1 MTSSATLEP
10 AVLETPSNDLPPT
23 RPRVGFV
30 SLGCPKNL
38 VDSEVMMGLLHHN
51 GAHLTPDAEDA
62 DIIVVN
68 TCSFIDSAKQ
78 ESVNTILEM
87 AKHKIAAGG
96 RARKLIVAGC
106 LVERYRDDIIAN
118 IPEVDAVV
126 GTGELEAIL
135 AAAGLTP
142 TGHAAASPFTILT
155 EHQAQNFTAQQAEK
169 VQISRA
175 SSAVHQ
181 HSRPES
187 NGPQLQRKQAFFERA
202 SHDSLGLSSDASP
215 GLSSRSA
222 AEGSASDTTSEL
234 SSRPE
239 FALFADAVERP
250 ASGTPTTSRPEGDL
264 REQQGRFSRAE
275 WHGATAALPTY
286 LADEYTPRILSTP
299 RASAYIKIAEGCDH
313 PCTFC
318 IIPQLRGKFRSRRI
332 GSILA
337 EAQNLIAQ
345 GVREITLIGQ
355 DTTCYG
361 EDLEPQSFPAT
372 TSGGPS
378 FAHFAKGGVS
388 AATNLSSRPESAL
401 FADAVERPASGITP
415 ELSSRPESAL
425 FADVAERPAVDASTN
440 FRRPEL
446 ADLLE
451 ALAALPGLHW
461 LRFLYTYPNK
471 VTTRLLETMAAH
483 DNIANYLDV
492 PLQHASGP
500 LLKSMKRG
508 GNAEIF
514 LKLIDKARTT
524 VPGIVIRSTFIVG
537 FPGETEHDFQVLC
550 DFVEAAEIDWL
561 GVFSYSDEEGAA
573 AFNMAPE
580 TKVPKRTIESR
591 RRKLMKLQ
599 QKISARKKAEWIGRE
614 VDLLVEGESEETD
627 LLWEGRTLLHAP
639 EIDGKVFINDFGPH
653 ETLVPGTFY
662 RAQITE
668 SHAYD
673 LVARIVE

>member
-1 MTSSATLEP
+1 VSSSTI
-10 AVLETPSNDLPPT
+10 LETPAENIADTPKLK
-23 RPRVGFV
+23 VGFV

-38 VDSEVMMGLLHHN
+38 VDSEVMMGMLHHG
-51 GAHLTPDAEDA
+51 GAALTPDATDA

-126 GTGELEAIL
+126 GTGELDAIL
-135 AAAGLTP
+135 SAAGLTSS
-142 TGHAAASPFTILT
+142 GHAANSPFTILT
-155 EHQAQNFTAQQAEK
+155 AD
-169 VQISRA
+169 QISRA
-175 SSAVHQ
+175 SSAVNQ

-187 NGPQLQRKQAFFERA
+187 NGPQLTSESGGPSFAPSAKGGMPSIEAPANSSAAMR
-202 SHDSLGLSSDASP
+202 SLSSEAQT
-215 GLSSRSA
+215 SRS
-222 AEGSASDTTSEL
+222 
-234 SSRPE
+234 
-239 FALFADAVERP
+239 
-250 ASGTPTTSRPEGDL
+250 EGDL

-275 WHGATAALPTY
+275 WHGAAAALPTY

-318 IIPQLRGKFRSRRI
+318 IIPQLRGKFRSRRL
-332 GSILA
+332 GSIMA

-361 EDLEPQSFPAT
+361 EDLGLT
-372 TSGGPS
+372 DG
-378 FAHFAKGGVS
+378 
-388 AATNLSSRPESAL
+388 
-401 FADAVERPASGITP
+401 
-415 ELSSRPESAL
+415 
-425 FADVAERPAVDASTN
+425 
-440 FRRPEL
+440 L
-446 ADLLE
+446 AQLLE
-451 ALAALPGLHW
+451 ALAGLEGMRW

-471 VTTRLLETMAAH
+471 VTTRLLETVAKH
-483 DNIANYLDV
+483 DNIAKYLDV
-492 PLQHASGP
+492 PLQHASAP

-514 LKLIDKARTT
+514 LKLIDKARSL

-537 FPGETEHDFQVLC
+537 FPGETQADFDILC
-550 DFVEAAEIDWL
+550 DFVQAAEIDWL

-573 AFNMAPE
+573 AFNMPPAG
-580 TKVPKRTIESR
+580 KVPKRTIEAR
-591 RRKLMKLQ
+591 RRKVMRIQ
-599 QKISARKKAEWIGRE
+599 QKISVRKKAEWVGRE

-627 LLWEGRTLLHAP
+627 LLWEGRTILHAP

-662 RAQITE
+662 RAEITE
-668 SHAYD
+668 SHDYD
-673 LVARIVE
+673 LVARIIE